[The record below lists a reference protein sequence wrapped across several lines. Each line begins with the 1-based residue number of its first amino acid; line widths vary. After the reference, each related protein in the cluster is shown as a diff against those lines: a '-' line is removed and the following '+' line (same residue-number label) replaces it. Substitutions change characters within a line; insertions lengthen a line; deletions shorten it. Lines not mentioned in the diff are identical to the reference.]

1 MGLGEKIIGTINL
14 AFIVFVIMYL
24 AAMTELS
31 VLVSNANKNLNGSFL
46 SVFNFKR
53 KNIKQTAA

>member
-1 MGLGEKIIGTINL
+1 
-14 AFIVFVIMYL
+14 MYL